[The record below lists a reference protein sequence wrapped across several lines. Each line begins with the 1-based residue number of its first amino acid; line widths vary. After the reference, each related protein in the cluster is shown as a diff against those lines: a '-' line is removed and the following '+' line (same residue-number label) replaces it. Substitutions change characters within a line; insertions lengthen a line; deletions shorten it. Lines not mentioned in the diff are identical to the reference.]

1 MIQPSALIP
10 LVVQHPF
17 FMRATSL
24 NVGLSSDCPAYSP
37 SFLLPLLHC
46 SNLRQLEIHA
56 AVADGA
62 NHDGRGL
69 ITEQERMVTVP
80 HSNSITP
87 SASASTASQ
96 SSSVAMV
103 VASSLPQAPTLT
115 ELTVRTRWTGERET
129 NLFSAIIPLLNG
141 GISTN
146 NSNSSVNHFPVI
158 TRQLKRLTLGREV
171 SASELA
177 RLCSE
182 CRLAQLQHLNVEI
195 KLPPNQDAEVLD
207 HIVTALIHLPRLVSI
222 FIYSYAWQGSH
233 ETIVPLLLAR
243 KRNPSALQYL
253 REPSI
258 VIRLPSSISKAGI
271 DASAYTDVV
280 LPSMTTMTMRLLHP
294 SSNLSAA
301 LFSHWFPALT
311 ELDVELARTD
321 GNDINTDEDWDM
333 DDGARP
339 IYVLNWICNN
349 KKGRLVYSI

>member
-1 MIQPSALIP
+1 M
-10 LVVQHPF
+10 
-17 FMRATSL
+17 
-24 NVGLSSDCPAYSP
+24 
-37 SFLLPLLHC
+37 
-46 SNLRQLEIHA
+46 
-56 AVADGA
+56 
-62 NHDGRGL
+62 
-69 ITEQERMVTVP
+69 
-80 HSNSITP
+80 
-87 SASASTASQ
+87 
-96 SSSVAMV
+96 
-103 VASSLPQAPTLT
+103 
-115 ELTVRTRWTGERET
+115 
-129 NLFSAIIPLLNG
+129 
-141 GISTN
+141 
-146 NSNSSVNHFPVI
+146 
-158 TRQLKRLTLGREV
+158 
-171 SASELA
+171 
-177 RLCSE
+177 
-182 CRLAQLQHLNVEI
+182 
-195 KLPPNQDAEVLD
+195 
-207 HIVTALIHLPRLVSI
+207 
-222 FIYSYAWQGSH
+222 
-233 ETIVPLLLAR
+233 PLLLAR